1 MKTRLTYG
9 LLIVAG
15 VMSGIAPAWGEQV
28 LGESI
33 SPNDSIKLVVLDDND
48 ALYYKVV
55 KGTATL
61 IEKSALGI
69 VTSVGD
75 FSSGVG
81 DLAFTDRLVEDPYE
95 LPSGKRSRYENTYK
109 EATVT

>member
-28 LGESI
+28 LGEST

-75 FSSGVG
+75 FRAG
-81 DLAFTDRLVEDPYE
+81 
-95 LPSGKRSRYENTYK
+95 
-109 EATVT
+109 